1 MSYRLKA
8 LAPCTI
14 FVKGASYR
22 VEAGDRPF
30 LSNED
35 GAAVLAGPY
44 SDKFIVVEHL
54 EEESAPPI
62 EEQSVPGTFFSEGTL
77 PTVPSKEDGVF
88 VPPTETVSTDGTLAP
103 NTLPSID
110 QLYEKNKAD
119 GQQLLDALTASKPAK
134 AKSTRSKAD
143 YATSTK
149 TTEAKA
155 ETDSDASIK
164 VTDK

>member
-44 SDKFIVVEHL
+44 SDKFIVVENL
-54 EEESAPPI
+54 EDEAAPSI
-62 EEQSVPGTFFSEGTL
+62 EEQSTPGSFFSEGTL
-77 PTVPSKEDGVF
+77 PTVPSRDNAVF
-88 VPPTETVSTDGTLAP
+88 VPPVETGATGGTLAP

-110 QLYEKNKAD
+110 EVYEKNKAD
-119 GQQLLDALTASKPAK
+119 GQQLLDALTGPKSTKPKVGK
-134 AKSTRSKAD
+134 AKLAPV
-143 YATSTK
+143 
-149 TTEAKA
+149 
-155 ETDSDASIK
+155 DSGASVN

>member
-14 FVKGASYR
+14 FVKGASYK

-44 SDKFIVVEHL
+44 SDKFVVVEHL
-54 EEESAPPI
+54 EEETAPSI
-62 EEQSVPGTFFSEGTL
+62 EEQSVPGTFFSDGTL
-77 PTVPSKEDGVF
+77 PTVPSREDGVF
-88 VPPTETVSTDGTLAP
+88 VPPAETTSTDGTLAP

-110 QLYEKNKAD
+110 DLYEKNKAD
-119 GQQLLDALTASKPAK
+119 GQQLLDALTVPKVKTSK
-134 AKSTRSKAD
+134 AKPVSKV
-143 YATSTK
+143 
-149 TTEAKA
+149 
-155 ETDSDASIK
+155 DSGASVK

>member
-35 GAAVLAGPY
+35 GTAVLAGPY
-44 SDKFIVVEHL
+44 SDKFVVVEHL
-54 EEESAPPI
+54 EEEAAPPI
-62 EEQSVPGTFFSEGTL
+62 EEQSVPGTFFSDGTL
-77 PTVPSKEDGVF
+77 PMVPSREDGVF

-110 QLYEKNKAD
+110 DLYEKNKAD
-119 GQQLLDALTASKPAK
+119 GQQLLDALTTPKVAK
-134 AKSTRSKAD
+134 TRSTKPKAD
-143 YATSTK
+143 SGASTK
-149 TTEAKA
+149 ITEA
-155 ETDSDASIK
+155 EVDSGASVK